1 MHGILVN
8 EFEAFFESDK
18 HSRARPSL
26 GYTQR
31 GLLKD
36 IQLIGQDHGMST
48 VHHAWL
54 LQSRRQC
61 SAAGC
66 GHGRGINFVVCDQ
79 LCKLA
84 YAGEVVGRLK
94 SLMIDEGEV
103 AIYVSVPEHPRS
115 VCMEQVD

>member
-8 EFEAFFESDK
+8 AFEVIFESD
-18 HSRARPSL
+18 RRNRVRPSL
-26 GYTQR
+26 GYTER

-36 IQLIGQDHGMST
+36 IQLIGQVHGMST
-48 VHHAWL
+48 DHHARL

-66 GHGRGINFVVCDQ
+66 GHHGGTSLFVCDQ

-84 YAGEVVGRLK
+84 YAGEVVGRLNG
-94 SLMIDEGEV
+94 LMIDEGEV
-103 AIYVSVPEHPRS
+103 VIDVSVPEEPKS
-115 VCMEQVD
+115 VRMEQVD